1 MEITL
6 DRYLLIINIAGFIL
20 FGINTLLYTFTEEG
34 QIDKILTVVAIAGG
48 SLGIV
53 LSILLFSRKAVK
65 ENMMSRV
72 FVFSVLVIQ
81 IIIVLWVKGAHGN
94 NLQLAFW
101 TFLAA
106 HKGIIYYLIAINILT
121 FIVYA
126 LDKLAAIE
134 GRSRIRIVT
143 LLLLAGAG
151 GSIGAL
157 LAMYTLRHKTQKDYF
172 TVGIPLIIL
181 AQIFL
186 LFYSMNAA

>member
-81 IIIVLWVKGAHGN
+81 IIIVLWLKGAHGN

>member
-6 DRYLLIINIAGFIL
+6 ERYLLIINIAGFIL

-34 QIDKILTVVAIAGG
+34 QIDKILTIVAIAGG

-53 LSILLFSRKAVK
+53 LSILLFDRKAVK
-65 ENMMSRV
+65 GNMMSRV

-81 IIIVLWVKGAHGN
+81 IIVVLWLKGVHGDK
-94 NLQLAFW
+94 LQLAFW
-101 TFLAA
+101 SFFAA
-106 HKGIIYYLIAINILT
+106 HKGIIYYLVAINILT
-121 FIVYA
+121 FVAYA

-157 LAMYTLRHKTQKDYF
+157 IAIYTLRHKINKDYF

-181 AQIFL
+181 AQVFL
-186 LFYSMNAA
+186 LFFAMNAA